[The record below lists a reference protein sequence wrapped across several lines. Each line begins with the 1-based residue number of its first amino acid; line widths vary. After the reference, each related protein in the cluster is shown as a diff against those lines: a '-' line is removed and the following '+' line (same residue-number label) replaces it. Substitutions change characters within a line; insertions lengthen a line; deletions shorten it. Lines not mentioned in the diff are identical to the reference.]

1 MRATLG
7 WKMNRGFPLLLLGLV
22 LLLASLLVACAPS
35 PTISTPT
42 PTPTTIPTP
51 ELETLTYTNS
61 EWGFSVEYPKDW
73 DVEESVED
81 AIVVF
86 VGPFIEETG
95 VPVNVRIGGGQLPAW
110 AGVTPEIVVSQI
122 KKRLNNA
129 VGNYKEVDGYNTVA
143 DDITATVWTL
153 TGDIE
158 GVTLMMTWAC
168 FLKDNVA
175 YVVGYT
181 ATPESH
187 GDYLH
192 CFELVLSTFEFE

>member
-1 MRATLG
+1 M
-7 WKMNRGFPLLLLGLV
+7 
-22 LLLASLLVACAPS
+22 
-35 PTISTPT
+35 
-42 PTPTTIPTP
+42 
-51 ELETLTYTNS
+51 
-61 EWGFSVEYPKDW
+61 EYPKDW

-86 VGPFIEETG
+86 LGPFIEETG

-122 KKRLNNA
+122 KKRLKNA
-129 VGNYKEVDGYNTVA
+129 VGNYKEVDEYNTVV
-143 DDITATVWTL
+143 DDLTATVWTL

-175 YVVGYT
+175 YAVGYT

-187 GDYLH
+187 GNYLH
-192 CFELVLSTFEFE
+192 YFELVLSTFKFE